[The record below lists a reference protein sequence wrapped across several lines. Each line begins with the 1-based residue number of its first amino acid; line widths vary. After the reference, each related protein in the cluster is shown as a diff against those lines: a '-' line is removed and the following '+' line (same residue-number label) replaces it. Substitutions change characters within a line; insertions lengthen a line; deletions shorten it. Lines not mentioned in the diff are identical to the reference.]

1 MKKLTITAAGACCAL
16 LAAGHAPAQN
26 YPSKTVRIIVP
37 YPPGGTSDILSRLL
51 SPKLNEVFGQPI
63 VVDNRPGANGN
74 IGADMVAKS
83 APDGHT
89 ILLAD
94 LGALTISPSIYKLPF
109 DPVKDFAPVTMVTYS
124 PHLLAVH
131 PSVPV
136 KTVKEL
142 IALAKSKPGLLN
154 FAVSGIGGAPHLAG
168 IAFEAQTGVK
178 WTYIPYKGGSD
189 AIIGLASG
197 QADAIFNGMLAT
209 YPHVKSGKLKLI
221 AVSSAK
227 RVASIPDVPTVA
239 EAGLKD
245 FETGLLAGRGRA
257 GRNAERSRQPAQ
269 HRDRADT
276 QHAGDEGQPRQAG
289 CRGLHY
295 DIRAARH
302 LAEERN
308 REVGESGQGRQ
319 PQARMTRQK
328 KPACTGF
335 FGS

>member
-1 MKKLTITAAGACCAL
+1 MKIILIAAAGAGCAL
-16 LAAGHAPAQN
+16 LAAVHAPAQTF
-26 YPSKTVRIIVP
+26 PSKAVRIIVP

-51 SPKLNEVFGQPI
+51 SPKLNEVFGQPV

-74 IGADMVAKS
+74 IGADLVAKS
-83 APDGHT
+83 PPDGHT
-89 ILLAD
+89 LLLAD

-109 DPVKDFAPVTMVTYS
+109 DPVRDFAPVTMVTYS

-131 PSVPV
+131 PTVPV

-178 WTYIPYKGGSD
+178 WTYIPFKGGSD

-209 YPHVKSGKLKLI
+209 YPHVKSGKLKLL

-227 RVASIPDVPTVA
+227 RVASIPEVPTVA
-239 EAGLKD
+239 EAGLKG
-245 FETGLLAGRGRA
+245 FETGSWQGVVAPAGTPKEAVARL
-257 GRNAERSRQPAQ
+257 NAEITRILNTPEMKENLARQGAEVYTMTSEQ
-269 HRDRADT
+269 LGNWLKSEIEKWAKVVK
-276 QHAGDEGQPRQAG
+276 
-289 CRGLHY
+289 
-295 DIRAARH
+295 AAN
-302 LAEERN
+302 LKLE
-308 REVGESGQGRQ
+308 
-319 PQARMTRQK
+319 
-328 KPACTGF
+328 
-335 FGS
+335 

>member
-1 MKKLTITAAGACCAL
+1 MKKLTVTAASACCAL
-16 LAAGHAPAQN
+16 LGAGHALAQS
-26 YPSKTVRIIVP
+26 YPSKAVRIIVP

-51 SPKLNEVFGQPI
+51 GPKLNEVFGQPV

-89 ILLAD
+89 MLLAD

-142 IALAKSKPGLLN
+142 VALAKSKPGLLN

-239 EAGLKD
+239 EAGLKG
-245 FETGLLAGRGRA
+245 FETGSWQGIVAPAGTPKEAVGRLNTEIVRILNTPEMKENLAKQG
-257 GRNAERSRQPAQ
+257 AEVYTMTSEQLGNWLKSEIEKWAKVVK
-269 HRDRADT
+269 
-276 QHAGDEGQPRQAG
+276 
-289 CRGLHY
+289 
-295 DIRAARH
+295 AAN
-302 LAEERN
+302 LKLE
-308 REVGESGQGRQ
+308 
-319 PQARMTRQK
+319 
-328 KPACTGF
+328 
-335 FGS
+335 

>member
-1 MKKLTITAAGACCAL
+1 MNRKIAVACCAL
-16 LAAGHAPAQN
+16 CAAGMASAQN
-26 YPSKTVRIIVP
+26 YPTKAVRIIVP
-37 YPPGGTSDILSRLL
+37 YPAGGTSDILARLL

-74 IGADMVAKS
+74 IGADLVAKS
-83 APDGHT
+83 PPDGHT
-89 ILLAD
+89 MLLAD

-131 PSVPV
+131 PSVPA

-142 IALAKSKPGLLN
+142 VALAKSKPGLLN

-227 RVASIPDVPTVA
+227 RVASIPEVPTVA
-239 EAGLKD
+239 ESGLNG
-245 FETGLLAGRGRA
+245 FETGSWQGIVTAAGTPKEVIGRL
-257 GRNAERSRQPAQ
+257 NAEIARILNTPEMKENLARQGAEVYTMTPEQLGNWLKKEIDKWAKVV
-269 HRDRADT
+269 
-276 QHAGDEGQPRQAG
+276 
-289 CRGLHY
+289 
-295 DIRAARH
+295 RAAN
-302 LAEERN
+302 LKLE
-308 REVGESGQGRQ
+308 
-319 PQARMTRQK
+319 
-328 KPACTGF
+328 
-335 FGS
+335 

>member
-1 MKKLTITAAGACCAL
+1 MKKLIITTASACCAL
-16 LAAGHAPAQN
+16 LAAGNTLAQN

-74 IGADMVAKS
+74 VGADMVAKS

-89 ILLAD
+89 MLLAD
-94 LGALTISPSIYKLPF
+94 LGALAISPSVYKLPF

-124 PHLLAVH
+124 PHMLAVH
-131 PSVPV
+131 PSVPA

-142 IALAKSKPGLLN
+142 IALAKSKPGRLN

-168 IAFEAQTGVK
+168 VAFEAQTGVK
-178 WTYIPYKGGSD
+178 WTYIPYKGGAD

-209 YPHVKSGKLKLI
+209 YPHVKSGKLKLL

-227 RVASIPDVPTVA
+227 RVAAIPDVPTVA
-239 EAGLKD
+239 EAGLTG
-245 FETGLLAGRGRA
+245 FETGSFQGVVAPAGTPKEVVGRLNTEIIKA
-257 GRNAERSRQPAQ
+257 LSTAEMK
-269 HRDRADT
+269 
-276 QHAGDEGQPRQAG
+276 EN
-289 CRGLHY
+289 L
-295 DIRAARH
+295 
-302 LAEERN
+302 
-308 REVGESGQGRQ
+308 
-319 PQARMTRQK
+319 TRQGTEVYTMTPEQLGNWLK
-328 KPACTGF
+328 SEIDKWAKVIKAA
-335 FGS
+335 SLKLE

>member
-1 MKKLTITAAGACCAL
+1 MYKLLAAACCVL
-16 LAAGHAPAQN
+16 LAAGNAAAQN
-26 YPSKTVRIIVP
+26 YPAKAVRIIVP
-37 YPPGGTSDILSRLL
+37 YPPGGTSDILARLL
-51 SPKLNEVFGQPI
+51 SAKLNEVFGQPI
-63 VVDNRPGANGN
+63 VVENRPGANGN
-74 IGADMVAKS
+74 IGADLVAKS
-83 APDGHT
+83 APDGYT
-89 ILLAD
+89 MLLAD

-109 DPVKDFAPVTMVTYS
+109 DVVRDFAPVTMVTYS

-178 WTYIPYKGGSD
+178 WTYIPYKGGAD

-221 AVSSAK
+221 AVSSSK

-239 EAGLKD
+239 EAGLTG
-245 FETGLLAGRGRA
+245 FETGSWQGIVAAAGTPKDVVGRLNSEISRILNTPEMKENLAKQGAEVYTMTPEQHGSWLKTEIDKWAKIVKAA
-257 GRNAERSRQPAQ
+257 GLKLE
-269 HRDRADT
+269 
-276 QHAGDEGQPRQAG
+276 
-289 CRGLHY
+289 
-295 DIRAARH
+295 
-302 LAEERN
+302 
-308 REVGESGQGRQ
+308 
-319 PQARMTRQK
+319 
-328 KPACTGF
+328 
-335 FGS
+335 

>member
-1 MKKLTITAAGACCAL
+1 M
-16 LAAGHAPAQN
+16 
-26 YPSKTVRIIVP
+26 RIIVP
-37 YPPGGTSDILSRLL
+37 YPAGGTSDILSRLL

-74 IGADMVAKS
+74 IGADLVAKS
-83 APDGHT
+83 APDGYT
-89 ILLAD
+89 MLLAD

-109 DPVKDFAPVTMVTYS
+109 DPVKDFAPVTMVAYS

-142 IALAKSKPGLLN
+142 IALAKSKPGRLN

-168 IAFEAQTGVK
+168 VAFEAQTGVK
-178 WTYIPYKGGSD
+178 WTYIPYKGGAD

-227 RVASIPDVPTVA
+227 RVAAIPDVPTVA

-245 FETGLLAGRGRA
+245 FETGSWQGVVAAAGTPKEIVGRLNTEIARILNTPEMKENLAKQG
-257 GRNAERSRQPAQ
+257 AEVYTMTPEQLGNWLKSEIEKWAKVVK
-269 HRDRADT
+269 
-276 QHAGDEGQPRQAG
+276 
-289 CRGLHY
+289 
-295 DIRAARH
+295 AAN
-302 LAEERN
+302 LKLE
-308 REVGESGQGRQ
+308 
-319 PQARMTRQK
+319 
-328 KPACTGF
+328 
-335 FGS
+335 

>member
-1 MKKLTITAAGACCAL
+1 MVKKLLIVAAGACIVA
-16 LAAGHAPAQN
+16 LAAGGALAQS

-51 SPKLNEVFGQPI
+51 SPKLNDIFGQPV
-63 VVDNRPGANGN
+63 VVDNRAGANGN
-74 IGADMVAKS
+74 IGADLVAKS
-83 APDGHT
+83 APDGYT
-89 ILLAD
+89 MLLAD

-109 DPVKDFAPVTMVTYS
+109 DVTKDFAPVTMVTYS

-239 EAGLKD
+239 EAGLKG
-245 FETGLLAGRGRA
+245 FETGSWQGIVAAAGTPKEIVGRLNTEIVRILSTPEMKENLAKQGTEVYTMTPEQLGNWLKSEIDKWA
-257 GRNAERSRQPAQ
+257 K
-269 HRDRADT
+269 
-276 QHAGDEGQPRQAG
+276 
-289 CRGLHY
+289 
-295 DIRAARH
+295 IVKAAN
-302 LAEERN
+302 LKLE
-308 REVGESGQGRQ
+308 
-319 PQARMTRQK
+319 
-328 KPACTGF
+328 
-335 FGS
+335 

>member
-1 MKKLTITAAGACCAL
+1 MLCAAGMAS
-16 LAAGHAPAQN
+16 AQN
-26 YPSKTVRIIVP
+26 YPTKAVRIIVP
-37 YPPGGTSDILSRLL
+37 YPAGGTSDILARLL

-74 IGADMVAKS
+74 IGADLVAKS
-83 APDGHT
+83 PPDGHT
-89 ILLAD
+89 MLLAD

-131 PSVPV
+131 PSVPA

-142 IALAKSKPGLLN
+142 VALAKSKPGLLN

-239 EAGLKD
+239 ESGLNG
-245 FETGLLAGRGRA
+245 FETGSWQGIVTAAGTPKEVIGRL
-257 GRNAERSRQPAQ
+257 NAEIARILNTPEMKENLARQGAEVYTMTPEQLGNWLKKEIDKWAKVV
-269 HRDRADT
+269 
-276 QHAGDEGQPRQAG
+276 
-289 CRGLHY
+289 
-295 DIRAARH
+295 RAAN
-302 LAEERN
+302 LKLE
-308 REVGESGQGRQ
+308 
-319 PQARMTRQK
+319 
-328 KPACTGF
+328 
-335 FGS
+335 

>member
-1 MKKLTITAAGACCAL
+1 MKNLIIAVASAGCAL
-16 LAAGHAPAQN
+16 LATAASAQN
-26 YPSKTVRIIVP
+26 YPSKAVRIIVP

-51 SPKLNEVFGQPI
+51 SPKLNEVFGQPV

-74 IGADMVAKS
+74 IGADLVAKS

-89 ILLAD
+89 MLLAD

-154 FAVSGIGGAPHLAG
+154 FGVSGIGGAPHLAG

-209 YPHVKSGKLKLI
+209 YPHVKSGKLKLL

-239 EAGLKD
+239 EAGLKG
-245 FETGLLAGRGRA
+245 FETGSWQGVVAPAGSPKEAVARLNSEISRILNTPEMKENLARQG
-257 GRNAERSRQPAQ
+257 AEVYTMTPEQLGNWLKSEIEKWAKVVK
-269 HRDRADT
+269 
-276 QHAGDEGQPRQAG
+276 
-289 CRGLHY
+289 
-295 DIRAARH
+295 AAN
-302 LAEERN
+302 LKLE
-308 REVGESGQGRQ
+308 
-319 PQARMTRQK
+319 
-328 KPACTGF
+328 
-335 FGS
+335 